1 MKRKNR
7 SKTKWTKKLL
17 NQENV
22 FILISVPIYVP
33 VYLNV
38 KLYQRITV
46 LLYRLFI
53 YIYIIYMNIQAK
65 IYVLY

>member
-1 MKRKNR
+1 MERKNR

-53 YIYIIYMNIQAK
+53 YI
-65 IYVLY
+65 